1 MYKLGV
7 KQHKPMTKKN
17 QLARI
22 ENFLILNGQYN
33 LTAKEQKVILY
44 LISKI
49 NPAKESKFCEQ
60 TVRIAEMKNLL
71 LGEGNSNSFY
81 EEIVNFG
88 GRIVKKGI
96 TFSSDVKFQD
106 KPLPGWINWFQAI
119 TPTTDDDGNVC
130 LTFLF
135 SEPLTPFLLQL
146 NEYSRI
152 SLSEVLSLS
161 SGFSIRMYQV
171 FRAELNKRQ
180 KHTDRSSL
188 DYDLDDL
195 RALIGVESKYPDFRN
210 FRRRVLDVIEKEV
223 TENTTINVEYELR
236 KTGRKVTGVI
246 FNFKNKRPKKS
257 STNKSSLTFAQE
269 KAVDIFADFGVVE
282 EIASIRIV
290 PKIAQSNEWEGYED
304 WVAEEMLNIFKKK
317 GKGNAGSFVKWVLKL
332 EIFKQGDHFAT
343 IAENIIARKKK
354 LIENNPVAWQNRKEA
369 AKMSAEA
376 FRTSKRKDS

>member
-1 MYKLGV
+1 
-7 KQHKPMTKKN
+7 MTKKN